1 MSIHLLEIPNEAAE
15 LALWLEGHLRGTELH
30 ELVTECHALHRTQ
43 DSDAPE
49 LSQVLGS
56 QASTVLDSG
65 LQCLSF
71 EQLAQ
76 LVQHSEL
83 LFDLQDLVM
92 IHGGPHWHAEE
103 SAGSE
108 KSEACWQRIQ
118 EALAPTKPLP
128 PEPPSKRLLPKI
140 VAAMALGLIVAVG
153 YFATRPDPTP
163 QVAWGWAKPG
173 ALDELDQLPAP
184 EYLESLAKS
193 AETWF
198 KKRPNSK
205 AALAKRITE
214 FRIGCD
220 ALIQAKHSPLNP
232 EDKAWLIERC
242 TAWSGKLDEHVAALE
257 SGADVMKTREAVD
270 ETINKLMKAIR
281 NRSQTVSVKAL
292 NRPRILGSSSRYA
305 MIWESYWSERQRTS
319 EPTVTFQS
327 V

>member
-30 ELVTECHALHRTQ
+30 ELVTECHALHGTQ
-43 DSDAPE
+43 DDDAPE
-49 LSQVLGS
+49 LSQVLSS
-56 QASTVLDSG
+56 QASTVLDNG

-76 LVQHSEL
+76 LVQHPEL

-92 IHGGPHWHAEE
+92 IHGGPHWQTEE

-108 KSEACWQRIQ
+108 KSEASWQRIQ

-198 KKRPNSK
+198 KKRPDTK
-205 AALAKRITE
+205 AALVKRITE

-220 ALIQAKHSPLNP
+220 ALIQAKHSPLKP
-232 EDKAWLIERC
+232 EDRDWLVERC
-242 TAWSGKLDEHVAALE
+242 KVWSGKLDEHLAALE
-257 SGADVMKTREAVD
+257 SDADVGETRSAAD
-270 ETINKLMKAIR
+270 EIINKLVTAIQSR
-281 NRSQTVSVKAL
+281 INRV
-292 NRPRILGSSSRYA
+292 
-305 MIWESYWSERQRTS
+305 
-319 EPTVTFQS
+319 
-327 V
+327 